1 MNNDQRKVEY
11 LESNEHLADYCQRQG
26 IPEQIGFDTEFLRV
40 NTYYPK
46 ACLFQ
51 VATPDSL
58 ALIDVLA
65 IQDLDPFLDWLHN
78 PEVMIIMHAAG
89 QDLELLQ
96 NLCGRL
102 PNNMF
107 DTQIANAFLQEDG
120 QLGYAGLVEQ
130 RLEISLDK
138 SQSRTDWS
146 RRPLSSAQQE
156 YAIDDVRYLHQL
168 QQLLQT
174 DLEEQEFYSWFQQD
188 CTKLEALNFS
198 PSADDLLHRVKAKRG
213 LNPEQ
218 LSLVRALAE
227 WREHEAIKKNL
238 PRKWLLAD
246 EILVNLATSQPENLE
261 TLRTSDILSGK
272 QLNRMGEELLRVIEK
287 NQATPKESWPVSGDS
302 HTPEA
307 RNLFKRLQKEVK
319 ATAQNLSLAPGLLAS
334 RKTLQALVNGDPN
347 CALLSGWRHQELGK
361 TLLELID

>member
-11 LESNEHLADYCQRQG
+11 LDSSEQLADYCQRQG
-26 IPEQIGFDTEFLRV
+26 KPASIGFDTEFLRV
-40 NTYYPK
+40 NTYFPK

-51 VATPDSL
+51 VATTDSL
-58 ALIDVLA
+58 ALIDV
-65 IQDLDPFLDWLHN
+65 ITIKDLSPFLEWLHN
-78 PEVMIIMHAAG
+78 PEIMIIMHAAG
-89 QDLELLQ
+89 QDLELLK

-130 RLEISLDK
+130 RLERSLDK

-174 DLEEQEFYSWFQQD
+174 ELEEHDFDIWFKQD
-188 CTKLEALNFS
+188 CEKLEEMNFS
-198 PSADDLLHRVKAKRG
+198 PTADDLLHRVKAKRG
-213 LNPEQ
+213 LNAEQ
-218 LSLVRALAE
+218 LSLVRALAV
-227 WREHEAIKKNL
+227 WREDQAIKKNL

-246 EILVNLATSQPENLE
+246 EILVALAETQPQSIE
-261 TLRTSDILSGK
+261 TLQTTDILSAK
-272 QLNRMGEELLRVIEK
+272 QLKRMGEKLLSVIET
-287 NQATPKESWPVSGDS
+287 NRGEPKESWPVSGHS

-307 RNLFKRLQKEVK
+307 RNTFKRLQKEVK

-334 RKTLQALVNGDPN
+334 RKTLQALIDGDPN
-347 CALLSGWRHQELGK
+347 CSLLSGWRHQQLGK
-361 TLLELID
+361 TLVELID